1 MIAAVSQVG
10 QAVRAFAPDAA
21 EHFRKAAAALEAGDM
36 KVAAAE
42 YEIGLRSA
50 PSSSDAHNN
59 LGAIYLE
66 LGDYGHA
73 VREFQT
79 AAGQQPSNLD
89 YQFNLGFGL
98 FHLDRCAD
106 ALPHLALA
114 ARSVAHVSDAE
125 YVAGLCSYHLS
136 RWDDAVEEIQKSI
149 GQTKGS
155 PEKLYILIRAARK
168 AHKPEVAMKAFA
180 NLASNYPDSLFV
192 HELLAQAYDLTSD
205 SAAAEE
211 EFSRAIQ
218 VAPTEPGLN
227 FDLGYLYWKENRFHE
242 AAVHFRRELA
252 LDPHSKSSL
261 YYLGAIALKQDKA
274 ADALSLFR
282 RALGEDGEYREA
294 WIGIGEA
301 SEAMHD
307 LATAEQSFRKAIAY
321 FPDQVEPHY
330 RLAQLLKKQDRSEEA
345 NKEFALVTKLHEQD
359 RARAAAIMSS
369 FRGSSA
375 SAGANLK

>member
-1 MIAAVSQVG
+1 M
-10 QAVRAFAPDAA
+10 
-21 EHFRKAAAALEAGDM
+21 KA
-36 KVAAAE
+36 AAAE

-66 LGDYGHA
+66 LGDYVHA

-79 AAGQQPSNLD
+79 AADQRPSNLD

-98 FHLDRCAD
+98 FHLDRCTD

-114 ARSVAHVSDAE
+114 ARSDAHASDAN
-125 YVAGLCSYHLS
+125 YIAGLCSYHLS
-136 RWDDAVEEIQKSI
+136 RWDVAVEEIQKSI

-168 AHKPEVAMKAFA
+168 AHQPAIAMKAFA

-192 HELLAQAYDLTSD
+192 HELLAEAYDLTRD
-205 SAAAEE
+205 SATAEE
-211 EFSRAIQ
+211 EFSRALQ

-227 FDLGYLYWKENRFHE
+227 FDLGYLYWKENRFNE
-242 AAVHFRRELA
+242 AAVHFRRELV
-252 LDPHSKSSL
+252 LDSHSKSSL
-261 YYLGAIALKQDKA
+261 YYLGAIALKQGKA
-274 ADALSLFR
+274 AEALSLFR
-282 RALGEDGEYREA
+282 RALGEGGEYREA

-301 SEAMHD
+301 SEALHD
-307 LATAEQSFRKAIAY
+307 LPTAEQSFRKAIIY
-321 FPDQVEPHY
+321 FPEQVEPHY
-330 RLAQLLKKQDRSEEA
+330 RLAQLLKKEDRSEEA

-369 FRGSSA
+369 FREGSP
-375 SAGANLK
+375 SAGAHFK